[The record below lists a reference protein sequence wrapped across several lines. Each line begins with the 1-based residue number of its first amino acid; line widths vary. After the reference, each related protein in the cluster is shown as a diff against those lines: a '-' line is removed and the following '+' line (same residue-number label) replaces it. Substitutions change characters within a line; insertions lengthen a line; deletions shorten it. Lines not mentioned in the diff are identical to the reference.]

1 MAQTSDDALSK
12 ELLFLLAENTND
24 VVWTMSVAGEI
35 TYVSPSVERMRGI
48 TPDEARRQ
56 PLDEILQP
64 DSAAIVAGYFQN
76 LYSAMAEGREPPANF
91 RGELE
96 YNCADGSTVWAEVQ
110 VMPRYGPN
118 GELLEILGVSRDI
131 SELRAQRAA
140 IREAQIEAE
149 RQQTLVDERE
159 RMARDLHDDLL
170 QALSAANLQI
180 ATAELRAGDDGGTRE
195 ALSRSRED
203 LQAAIDGARRLVTG
217 LRARQLEGRS
227 LGDAILGLADDLSA
241 RTGAATALEVDDI
254 GEIDA
259 HAEDALFRVAQE
271 ALANVAKHAS
281 AATVQIHLE
290 REGESIVLS
299 IVDDGRG
306 IDSREPVRADS
317 YGLTGMRERVHAVG
331 GSVSVESG
339 SHGGTCVVARVPA
352 ESQLSALP
360 RAVR

>member
-1 MAQTSDDALSK
+1 
-12 ELLFLLAENTND
+12 
-24 VVWTMSVAGEI
+24 
-35 TYVSPSVERMRGI
+35 
-48 TPDEARRQ
+48 
-56 PLDEILQP
+56 
-64 DSAAIVAGYFQN
+64 
-76 LYSAMAEGREPPANF
+76 
-91 RGELE
+91 
-96 YNCADGSTVWAEVQ
+96 
-110 VMPRYGPN
+110 MPRYGPN

-217 LRARQLEGRS
+217 LRARQIEGCS